1 MFTLRAHSTA
11 SIALTNPRIMMLGKP
26 ATKHV
31 AMLDVAKT
39 TIREANKAKITLL
52 HKRDSLSQ
60 IS

>member
-11 SIALTNPRIMMLGKP
+11 SIALTNPRTMMLGRL

-31 AMLDVAKT
+31 ATLDVVKI

>member
-1 MFTLRAHSTA
+1 MFTLGVHSMV
-11 SIALTNPRIMMLGKP
+11 SIVLTNPRIMMLGKP

-31 AMLDVAKT
+31 ATLDVAKT